1 MRLSQHTALI
11 TGGTSGIGAAT
22 VRLFVKEGAQVAFT
36 GRRVD
41 QGKALATETGAIF
54 VPTDHATLAGCEH
67 AFHSAVAR
75 MGTISVLFNNAG
87 LVLKGRAED
96 TSEEAWAETLN
107 LNVTNVWRMS
117 KLVVPHMRQHGG
129 GAIINNASD
138 FALVGGRHYAAYCAS
153 KGAVVQLTRA
163 MALDHAGE
171 GIRINAV
178 CPGDTQVERWAAK
191 GAASLEAMLQSH
203 AANLPIGRVGTPEEI
218 AKAVLFL
225 ASPDSSFMT
234 GHALVVDGGNT
245 AQ

>member
-1 MRLSQHTALI
+1 MRLSQRTALI

-41 QGKALATETGAIF
+41 QGQTLAAETGAIF
-54 VPTDHATLAGCEH
+54 LPADHATLEGCEH
-67 AFHSAVAR
+67 AFRSAVGR
-75 MGTISVLFNNAG
+75 MGAISILFNNAG
-87 LVLKGRAED
+87 VVPKGRAED

-107 LNVTNVWRMS
+107 VNVTSVWRMS
-117 KLVVPHMRQHGG
+117 KLMVPHMRQHGG
-129 GAIINNASD
+129 GVIVNNASD
-138 FALVGGRHYAAYCAS
+138 FALVGGRNYAAYCAS

-163 MALDHAGE
+163 MALDHALE
-171 GIRINAV
+171 GIRVNAV
-178 CPGDTQVERWAAK
+178 CPGDTQVERWAAN
-191 GAASLEAMLQSH
+191 GAAALEAMLQRQ
-203 AANLPIGRVGTPEEI
+203 AADLPMGRVGKTEEI

-234 GHALVVDGGNT
+234 GHALAVDGGNT